1 MSESSLCKQSI
12 FLKDHV
18 LVIITSA
25 LIYLKKGYA
34 ILQNVHSPRTLNLP
48 YKSRNCFILLV
59 PFTIRVMDSYH
70 FLPCDIFRYPAQN
83 HLGWLL
89 WYCQLTHISVGK
101 RARCSFGIWCQRDR
115 LVCSQANLVEL

>member
-1 MSESSLCKQSI
+1 MSESSLCKQSR

-48 YKSRNCFILLV
+48 
-59 PFTIRVMDSYH
+59 
-70 FLPCDIFRYPAQN
+70 
-83 HLGWLL
+83 
-89 WYCQLTHISVGK
+89 
-101 RARCSFGIWCQRDR
+101 
-115 LVCSQANLVEL
+115 